1 MNAIV
6 TSWLIHAKEKGGGGH
21 LVHDDAEVL
30 SVELHILE
38 VELCCKQTGA
48 VREVDGRRTEKQRK
62 GEGGA

>member
-1 MNAIV
+1 
-6 TSWLIHAKEKGGGGH
+6 
-21 LVHDDAEVL
+21 VHDDAEVL